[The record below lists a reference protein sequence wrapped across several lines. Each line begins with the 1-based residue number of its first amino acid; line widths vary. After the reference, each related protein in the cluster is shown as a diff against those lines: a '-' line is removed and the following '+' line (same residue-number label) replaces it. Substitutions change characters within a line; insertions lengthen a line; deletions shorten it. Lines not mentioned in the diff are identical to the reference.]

1 MSDAR
6 RTGVVGTLFFLLLM
20 SLPSMVSRANG
31 DFFGSTHM
39 TVRFNTLTYAGHSAV
54 ILNADTYVA
63 AIDPW
68 LNNPLCPANLKHPQ
82 KLDLIVLTHGHAD
95 HASDVPAL
103 AQKTKAKVAATY
115 ELAQILAKEGVPESQ
130 LIFMN
135 KGGCVTVD
143 GLTVSLVHALHSNS
157 FDTKHGPVYA
167 GEACGVV
174 IKDGHSSI
182 YHAGDT
188 ALFSDMKLIGEIHKP
203 TVACLPIGDCFTMGP
218 KDAARAAELIGAPT
232 VVPIHY
238 ATFPLLTGT
247 AEAFEKAV
255 HERCGDKGPKAAAV
269 GPGQMLH
276 L

>member
-1 MSDAR
+1 MS
-6 RTGVVGTLFFLLLM
+6 VHF
-20 SLPSMVSRANG
+20 S
-31 DFFGSTHM
+31 
-39 TVRFNTLTYAGHSAV
+39 TLTYAGHSAI
-54 ILNADTYVA
+54 ILNAPNYVA

-68 LNNPLCPANLKHPQ
+68 LHNPLCPESLKNPA

-103 AQKTKAKVAATY
+103 AKRTGAKVAATF
-115 ELAQILAKEGVPESQ
+115 ELAQCLAKEGVPESQ

-135 KGGCVTVD
+135 KGGCVQVD

-157 FDTKHGPVYA
+157 FDAKAGPVYA

-188 ALFSDMKLIGEIHKP
+188 ALFSDMKLISEIHRP

-218 KDAARAAELIGAPT
+218 KDAARAAEFIGAPV

-247 AEAFEKAV
+247 ADAF
-255 HERCGDKGPKAAAV
+255 AAACRERMKERAPAIRALKA
-269 GPGQMLH
+269 GDILDLTH
-276 L
+276 

>member
-1 MSDAR
+1 MEIFGMTTR
-6 RTGVVGTLFFLLLM
+6 FQTL
-20 SLPSMVSRANG
+20 
-31 DFFGSTHM
+31 H
-39 TVRFNTLTYAGHSAV
+39 YAGHSAV
-54 ILNADTYVA
+54 LLTSASYVA

-68 LNNPLCPANLKHPQ
+68 LNNPLCPENLKNPA

-157 FDTKHGPVYA
+157 FDTKLGPVYA

-174 IKDGHSSI
+174 IKDGHNSI

-188 ALFSDMKLIGEIHKP
+188 ALFSDMRLIGESHKP

-218 KDAARAAELIGAPT
+218 KDAAHAAELVGAPK

-247 AEAFEKAV
+247 ASTFERAC
-255 HERCGDKGPKAAAV
+255 HERCGDRGPTVVALS
-269 GPGQMLH
+269 PGQSLT

>member
-1 MSDAR
+1 MGIKMSIR
-6 RTGVVGTLFFLLLM
+6 LK
-20 SLPSMVSRANG
+20 S
-31 DFFGSTHM
+31 
-39 TVRFNTLTYAGHSAV
+39 LTYAGHSAV
-54 ILNADTYVA
+54 FLNGDNYVA

-68 LNNPLCPANLKHPQ
+68 VNNPLCPESLKHPT

-115 ELAQILAKEGVPESQ
+115 ELAQILASEGVPESQ

-135 KGGCVTVD
+135 KGGCVAVD

-157 FDTKHGPVYA
+157 FDTKHGTVYA

-174 IKDGHSSI
+174 IKDGHHSI

-188 ALFSDMKLIGEIHKP
+188 ALFSDMRLIGEIHKP
-203 TVACLPIGDCFTMGP
+203 SVACLPIGDCFTMGP
-218 KDAARAAELIGAPT
+218 QDAARAAELIGSPR

-247 AEAFEKAV
+247 AEAFERAC
-255 HERCGDKGPKAAAV
+255 HERRGDKGPKV
-269 GPGQMLH
+269 DTLKPGASLA

>member
-1 MSDAR
+1 MTAR
-6 RTGVVGTLFFLLLM
+6 FHTLSFL
-20 SLPSMVSRANG
+20 
-31 DFFGSTHM
+31 
-39 TVRFNTLTYAGHSAV
+39 GHSAV
-54 ILNADTYVA
+54 FLVADDYVA

-68 LNNPLCPANLKHPQ
+68 LNNPLCPENLKHPS
-82 KLDLIVLTHGHAD
+82 KVDLIVLTHGHSD

-103 AQKTKAKVAATY
+103 ARKTKAKVAATF
-115 ELAQILAKEGVPESQ
+115 ELAQLLAKEGVPESQ

-143 GLTVSLVHALHSNS
+143 GLTVSLVHAIHSNS

-174 IKDGHSSI
+174 IKDGTNSI

-188 ALFSDMKLIGEIHKP
+188 ALFSDMKMIGELHKP

-218 KDAARAAELIGAPT
+218 KDAARAAELIGAPK

-247 AEAFEKAV
+247 ADAFERAC
-255 HERCGDKGPKAAAV
+255 HERCGDKGPRV
-269 GPGQMLH
+269 HTLNPGDSLR
-276 L
+276 LT

>member
-1 MSDAR
+1 
-6 RTGVVGTLFFLLLM
+6 
-20 SLPSMVSRANG
+20 
-31 DFFGSTHM
+31 M
-39 TVRFNTLTYAGHSAV
+39 TPRFTTLTYAGHSAV
-54 ILNADTYVA
+54 FLNAPAYTA

-68 LNNPLCPANLKHPQ
+68 LNNPLCPEGLKTPA
-82 KLDLIVLTHGHAD
+82 KLNLIVLTHGHAD
-95 HASDVPAL
+95 HASDVPML
-103 AQKTKAKVAATY
+103 AKRTGAKVAATY
-115 ELAQILAKEGVPESQ
+115 ELAQILAKEGVPEGQ

-135 KGGCVTVD
+135 KGGCISVD

-157 FDTKHGPVYA
+157 FDTKSGPVYA

-174 IKDGHSSI
+174 VKDGHSSI

-188 ALFSDMKLIGEIHKP
+188 ALFSDMKLIGEVHKP

-247 AEAFEKAV
+247 AAAFEAACY
-255 HERCGDKGPKAAAV
+255 ERCGDKGSRV
-269 GPGQMLH
+269 VTLEPGATLS

>member
-1 MSDAR
+1 MSPVKTPHTAR
-6 RTGVVGTLFFLLLM
+6 
-20 SLPSMVSRANG
+20 SSRLK
-31 DFFGSTHM
+31 
-39 TVRFNTLTYAGHSAV
+39 TLTYAGHSAV
-54 ILNADTYVA
+54 LLGGDGLSV

-68 LNNPLCPANLKHPQ
+68 LNNPLCPATLKHPAA
-82 KLDLIVLTHGHAD
+82 LDLIVLTHGHAD

-103 AQKTKAKVAATY
+103 AKKTHAKVAATY
-115 ELAQILAKEGVPESQ
+115 ELAQCLAKAGVPEGQ

-135 KGGCVTVD
+135 KGGTVEVA

-157 FDTKHGPVYA
+157 FDTPAGPVYA

-174 IKDGHSSI
+174 VSDGNHTV

-188 ALFSDMKLIGEIHKP
+188 ALFSDMRLIGEIHRP

-218 KDAARAAELIGAPT
+218 RDAARAAELIGAPI

-247 AEAFEKAV
+247 AETFLGTC
-255 HERCGDKGPKAAAV
+255 HERCGDTGPRVRVVK
-269 GPGQMLH
+269 PGETIDLGR
-276 L
+276 